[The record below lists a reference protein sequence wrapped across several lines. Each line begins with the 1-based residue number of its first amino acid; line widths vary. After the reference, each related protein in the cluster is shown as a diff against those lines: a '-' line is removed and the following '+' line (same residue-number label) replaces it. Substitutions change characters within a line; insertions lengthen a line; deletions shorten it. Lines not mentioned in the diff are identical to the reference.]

1 MYFCP
6 QMIHHSVMIK
16 MKRILNVRNLL
27 PLTLLAITFVLAT
40 PTYAQEDAAKGEELF
55 SANCASCH
63 ELDKIAIGPAL
74 RNIRQ
79 KYEDEWLVKWIQ
91 NNVALRKS
99 GDERAIAIYEEY
111 NGAAMNVFGNLSEVD
126 IKNILAYTDLEKVE
140 PGPKEPTE
148 AGADPFFNNYTK
160 YLLII
165 VAVVLLLVFFIL
177 LKIFRELKKLRRD
190 AEGAT
195 YEQAAESWWQK
206 NKEKFIIVNP
216 TITVLAVGTIFA
228 ALIFLPWFFWF
239 GVNKVGVQ
247 QGYAPE
253 QPINFS
259 HKLHAGELEINCQY
273 CHSTASYSK
282 SASIPSLNTCM
293 NCHKGVQGIAADNGE
308 PSSEIAKIYAA
319 LDYDPEGK
327 PGERFGPNK
336 KPVKWVRI
344 HNLPDLAYFNHS
356 QHVDVAGLQCQECHG
371 PIQDMEKVYQYSN
384 LQMGWC
390 IDCHRTKGIDVEN
403 NSYYEKLHASIKEKF
418 NSKDSA
424 KYAQQYFKDGKLV
437 ITPAM
442 NGGLECAKCHY

>member
-1 MYFCP
+1 MNEMKKYINV
-6 QMIHHSVMIK
+6 QSLIK
-16 MKRILNVRNLL
+16 FTVFSIF
-27 PLTLLAITFVLAT
+27 LTLSGF
-40 PTYAQEDAAKGEELF
+40 TYGQEDAAKGKELF
-55 SANCASCH
+55 DANCASCH

-74 RNIRQ
+74 RNVRQ
-79 KYEDEWLVKWIQ
+79 KYDDEWLIKWIR

-99 GDERAIAIYEEY
+99 GDEKAIAVYEEY
-111 NGAAMNVFGNLSEVD
+111 NGAAMNVFENLSEADVL
-126 IKNILAYTDLEKVE
+126 NILAYTDTEKPAAIDPVAAS
-140 PGPKEPTE
+140 G
-148 AGADPFFNNYTK
+148 GGVDPFFNNYTK
-160 YLLII
+160 YLLVV
-165 VAVVLLLVFFIL
+165 VAVVLLIVFIIL
-177 LKIFRELKKLRRD
+177 LRIFRELKQLRRQ

-195 YEQAAESWWQK
+195 YDDAAQSWWAK

-216 TITVLAVGTIFA
+216 TITILTGFTAFA
-228 ALIFLPWFFWF
+228 ALLFLPWFFWF

-259 HKLHAGELEINCQY
+259 HALHAGELEIDCQY

-293 NCHKGVQGIAADNGE
+293 NCHKGVQGLASEDGK
-308 PSSEIAKIYAA
+308 PSEEIAKIYAA

-356 QHVDVAGLQCQECHG
+356 QHVKVAGLQCQECHG
-371 PIQDMEKVYQYSN
+371 PIQNMEKVYQYSS

-390 IDCHRTKGIDVEN
+390 IDCHRTKGVDVEN
-403 NSYYEKLHASIKEKF
+403 NSYYEKLHASIKEKLH
-418 NSKDSA
+418 SKDSA
-424 KYAQQYFKDGKLV
+424 QYAQQYFKDGKLV

-442 NGGLECAKCHY
+442 NGGLECSKCHY